1 MLYPSLFFVVVE
13 WALFLLRLFYVGEKM
28 AQVLTQFDTIAAI
41 STPIG
46 EGGISIVRLSGEDAV
61 AIANKLFKGA
71 DLTQVPSHTIHYGH
85 IVDPKTKDVV
95 DETMV
100 SVLRAP
106 KTFTREDMVEINCHG
121 GMIVTNDILQLL
133 LANGARM
140 ADPGEFTKR
149 AFMNGRID
157 LTQAESV
164 MDIVRA
170 KTDKSRQV
178 AMTQLA
184 GGLLDKIRTMRQ
196 ELLDTMAHEEVNIDY
211 PEYDMDDLTS
221 QEMKKKAEE
230 VSKQIDQLLR
240 TAQEGK
246 IIRNGLATAI
256 VGRPNV
262 GKSSLL
268 NYLTQDDKAIVTDIA
283 GTTRDTLE
291 EYVSVK
297 GVPLKLIDTA
307 GIHHTEN
314 KVEKIGVERSKKAI
328 AEADLV
334 LLLLDASQ
342 DLTDEDKNLLNLT
355 ANKKRIIILNKQD
368 LGTKISQEMIREI
381 TDNPII
387 VTSILKQENMDALEN
402 AIEQLFFSGIE
413 NSQNQILVTNQ
424 RQAGLLAKAKQ
435 SLEDVVNGIDD
446 AMPLDLVQ
454 IDLKNA
460 WDTLG
465 EITGESAPD
474 ELITQLF
481 SQFCLGK

>member
-1 MLYPSLFFVVVE
+1 MV
-13 WALFLLRLFYVGEKM
+13 
-28 AQVLTQFDTIAAI
+28 QVLTQFDTIAAI

-61 AIANKLFKGA
+61 AIANKVFKGA
-71 DLTQVPSHTIHYGH
+71 NLTKVPSHTIHYGH
-85 IVDPKTKDVV
+85 VVDPKDGAVI
-95 DETMV
+95 DECMATVM
-100 SVLRAP
+100 LAP
-106 KTFTREDMVEINCHG
+106 KTFTREDVVEISCHG
-121 GMIVTNDILQLL
+121 GLVVTNDILQLL

-164 MDIVRA
+164 MDMVRA
-170 KTDKSRQV
+170 KTDKARSV
-178 AMTQLA
+178 AMKQLQ
-184 GGLLDKIRTMRQ
+184 GGLLDQIRALRQ
-196 ELLDTMAHEEVNIDY
+196 ELLNTMAQEEVNIDY
-211 PEYDMDDLTS
+211 PEYDMDDMTGK
-221 QEMKKKAEE
+221 EMREKAIS
-230 VSKQIDQLLR
+230 VSKKIDQLLA

-246 IIRNGLATAI
+246 IIRSGLATAI

-268 NYLTQDDKAIVTDIA
+268 NYLTQDDKAIVTDVA

-307 GIHHTEN
+307 GIHHTED
-314 KVEKIGVERSKKAI
+314 KVEKIGVERSRKAVE
-328 AEADLV
+328 AADLV
-334 LLLLDASQ
+334 LLLLDASRE
-342 DLTDEDKNLLNLT
+342 LSAEDEALLDFT
-355 ANKKRIIILNKQD
+355 KQKKRIVVLNKSD
-368 LGTKISQEMIREI
+368 LGQKISREMIAKI
-381 TDNPII
+381 TDSPIV
-387 VTSILKQENMDALEN
+387 VTSILQKENLDQLEE
-402 AIEQLFFSGIE
+402 AIEKLFFKGIE
-413 NSQNQILVTNQ
+413 NSENQVLVTNQ
-424 RQAGLLAKAKQ
+424 RQAGLLSKAKQ
-435 SLEDVVNGIDD
+435 SLTEVVEGVDND
-446 AMPLDLVQ
+446 MPLDLVQ
-454 IDLKNA
+454 IDLTNA

>member
-1 MLYPSLFFVVVE
+1 
-13 WALFLLRLFYVGEKM
+13 M

-71 DLTQVPSHTIHYGH
+71 DLTKVPSHTIHYGH

-230 VSKQIDQLLR
+230 VSKQIDQLLK

-307 GIHHTEN
+307 GIHHTED

-342 DLTDEDKNLLNLT
+342 DLTDEDKNLLTLT

-368 LGTKISQEMIREI
+368 LGTKISQEMIRKI

-387 VTSILKQENMDALEN
+387 VTSILKQKNMDALEN

>member
-1 MLYPSLFFVVVE
+1 
-13 WALFLLRLFYVGEKM
+13 M

-211 PEYDMDDLTS
+211 PEYDDVEELTAQTLLPKS
-221 QEMKKKAEE
+221 
-230 VSKQIDQLLR
+230 QLLR
-240 TAQEGK
+240 DKMNQILESSKNIHLLKEGISTL
-246 IIRNGLATAI
+246 IIGK
-256 VGRPNV
+256 PNV

-268 NYLTQDDKAIVTDIA
+268 NALLQEDKAIVTDIA
-283 GTTRDTLE
+283 GTTRDIVEGTIRLDQII
-291 EYVSVK
+291 
-297 GVPLKLIDTA
+297 LNMIDTA
-307 GIHHTEN
+307 GIRETNDIVEN
-314 KVEKIGVERSKKAI
+314 IGVNKSKELIHKV
-328 AEADLV
+328 DLV
-334 LLLLDASQ
+334 LLVIDGSTPLTQEDYELLKLSQDTHRIIVFNKKDKGFIQNIDGVSISAKDKDINELIQKIKNMFELGQITSGQEDILANARQIQLLEKANQSLNNAIVAMENQIPTDLIVTDLYNSWENLKEILGERAKEDLLDE
-342 DLTDEDKNLLNLT
+342 LF
-355 ANKKRIIILNKQD
+355 KR
-368 LGTKISQEMIREI
+368 
-381 TDNPII
+381 
-387 VTSILKQENMDALEN
+387 
-402 AIEQLFFSGIE
+402 
-413 NSQNQILVTNQ
+413 
-424 RQAGLLAKAKQ
+424 
-435 SLEDVVNGIDD
+435 
-446 AMPLDLVQ
+446 
-454 IDLKNA
+454 
-460 WDTLG
+460 
-465 EITGESAPD
+465 
-474 ELITQLF
+474 
-481 SQFCLGK
+481 FCIGK

>member
-1 MLYPSLFFVVVE
+1 
-13 WALFLLRLFYVGEKM
+13 M

-71 DLTQVPSHTIHYGH
+71 DLTKVPTHTIHYEH
-85 IVDPKTKDVV
+85 IVDPKTQEVV

-184 GGLLDKIRTMRQ
+184 GGLLEKIKTMRQ

-221 QEMKKKAEE
+221 QEMKKKAQE
-230 VSKQIDQLLR
+230 VSKQIEQLLQ

-307 GIHHTEN
+307 GIHHTED

-328 AEADLV
+328 KEADLV

-342 DLTDEDKNLLNLT
+342 DLTAEDKRLLDLT

-368 LGTKISQEMIREI
+368 LGTKISQEMIKNL

-387 VTSILKQENMDALEN
+387 VTSILKQKNMDALEN
-402 AIEQLFFSGIE
+402 AIEKLFFSGIE

-435 SLEDVVNGIDD
+435 SLEDVISGIND